1 MQFFVGD
8 KILFKKEKLKGE
20 IIKINS
26 IYKVRVLSEDGFEI
40 NVSVNDLVKINND
53 TDKKTS
59 YGANFSFKDSRT
71 KVIKSYNKQKSQSIL
86 RVDLH
91 IELLTPNY
99 QHMDNYEIVQL
110 QLKECH
116 NKIEKALNSNISKL
130 KIIHGVGEGV
140 LKKEVHTILRN
151 YNLRFY
157 LSQDGG
163 STDVY
168 F

>member
-8 KILFKKEKLKGE
+8 KILLKKEKLKGE

-26 IYKVRVLSEDGFEI
+26 IYKVKILSEDGFEI
-40 NVSVNDLVKINND
+40 NVSMNDIVKIEKG
-53 TDKKTS
+53 TDEKTS
-59 YGANFSFKDSRT
+59 YGGNFSSKDYRS
-71 KVIKSYNKQKSQSIL
+71 KVIKSYAKQKSQAIL

-116 NKIEKALNSNISKL
+116 NKIEKALNSDIRKL
-130 KIIHGVGEGV
+130 NIIHGIGEGV
-140 LKKEVHTILRN
+140 LKNEVHTILRN

-163 STDVY
+163 ATEVY
-168 F
+168 L